1 MSTIRQTKNR
11 IKSVQTTA
19 KITKAMQAVAAM
31 RLRRY
36 SKKCEVATKYSQNLK
51 NSLNSALVSLPS
63 QDNYPALKGN
73 PNGKILVVLVAPSR
87 GFCGGLHR
95 TCVSETFKFLES
107 HNIDGLDSTKVDFM
121 TVNRPG
127 FRVISKL
134 GCSIKANFAGPY
146 KDIDPYI
153 ILPISELMFRLWLGG
168 EYSQVF
174 LTYAKT
180 SSSLKPNVFVDHIL
194 PFQVDDSSFHIE
206 TPINDD
212 TNFDGI
218 LDEAIPQYLQGLIN
232 FAILSTQ
239 TAEEGARM
247 VAMNQATDNAKELTK
262 KLQLVY
268 FRQRQAKIT
277 QEISEII
284 GGSF

>member
-36 SKKCEVATKYSQNLK
+36 SRKYDVATKYSGNLK
-51 NSLNSALVSLPS
+51 NSLNSALVSIPNIE
-63 QDNYPALKGN
+63 NYPILNGN
-73 PNGKILVVLVAPSR
+73 PNGKTLVVVVAPSR

-95 TCVSETFKFLES
+95 TCVSETFKFLEKN
-107 HNIDGLDSTKVDFM
+107 NINPLDNNNVEFVTI
-121 TVNRPG
+121 NRPG

-134 GCSIKANFAGPY
+134 GCNIKANFAGPY

-153 ILPISELMFRLWLGG
+153 ILPISELLVRLWQKG
-168 EYSQVF
+168 EYSKVY

-180 SSSLKPNVFVDHIL
+180 SSSLKPNVFVEQIL
-194 PFQVDDSSFHIE
+194 PFVVDETNLST
-206 TPINDD
+206 TPINED
-212 TNFDGI
+212 TDFDGI
-218 LDEAIPQYLQGLIN
+218 LSEAIPQYLQGLIN

-262 KLQLVY
+262 KLKLVF

>member
-36 SKKCEVATKYSQNLK
+36 SKKCDVATKYSENLK
-51 NSLNSALVSLPS
+51 SSLDSALVSIPNIE
-63 QDNYPALKGN
+63 NYPILNGN
-73 PNGKILVVLVAPSR
+73 PDGKILVVVVAPSR

-95 TCVSETFKFLES
+95 TCVSETFKYLES
-107 HNIDGLDSTKVDFM
+107 NKINGLDNSKVEFV

-134 GCSIKANFAGPY
+134 GCAVKANFGGPY
-146 KDIDPYI
+146 KDIDSYI
-153 ILPISELMFRLWLGG
+153 ILPISELLVRLWQKG
-168 EYSQVF
+168 EYSKVY
-174 LTYAKT
+174 LTYAKA
-180 SSSLKPNVFVDHIL
+180 SSSLKPNVFVEQIL
-194 PFQVDDSSFHIE
+194 PFVVNSANTST
-206 TPINDD
+206 TPINED
-212 TNFDGI
+212 TDFEGI
-218 LDEAIPQYLQGLIN
+218 LAEAIPQYLQGLIN

-262 KLQLVY
+262 KLKLVF